1 MNIDDAINFEQKE
14 ASFYMPITAQYHLQL
29 VEWLKELKE
38 YQVLKNSG
46 SLLKLPCKVGDT
58 VYYFSGSYYKDIKN
72 WKIEPIKVT
81 EFNIK
86 VNKSGKLMPLAMI
99 ANGTRYP
106 ISSVGKTVFLTK
118 SEAEE
123 TLKKLKST
131 KYDTKSEEE
140 EYDR

>member
-1 MNIDDAINFEQKE
+1 
-14 ASFYMPITAQYHLQL
+14 
-29 VEWLKELKE
+29 
-38 YQVLKNSG
+38 
-46 SLLKLPCKVGDT
+46 
-58 VYYFSGSYYKDIKN
+58 
-72 WKIEPIKVT
+72 
-81 EFNIK
+81 
-86 VNKSGKLMPLAMI
+86 MPLAMI